1 MRTRYALE
9 IAYKGTQFH
18 GWQLQPNC
26 NSVQAEMQKALS
38 LLCRE
43 EVHCLGCGRTDA
55 GVHAKQFILHFE
67 INGELPENIVYKL
80 NHLLTRD
87 ISTYHLYN
95 VSPNFSARFD
105 CTERSYEYHIHQKPN
120 PFLTEYSWYF
130 FKPLDLELM
139 NKAAEKLLLHKD
151 FKAFCKANSQ
161 VNHYEC
167 DVRQAVWTQEG
178 DRLLFKIT
186 ANRFL
191 RNMVRAIVGTLVE
204 IGEGK
209 ITLDDFEQTII
220 SQDRRESG
228 QSAPPQG
235 LFLARV
241 VYPPGTFEPFE

>member
-9 IAYKGTQFH
+9 ISYKGSQFH

-38 LLCRE
+38 LICRE
-43 EVHCLGCGRTDA
+43 PVHCLGCGRTDA
-55 GVHAKQFILHFE
+55 GVHAKQFVLHFE
-67 INGELPENIVYKL
+67 INGELPERLVHKL

-87 ISTYHLYN
+87 IAIHHLYN
-95 VSPNFSARFD
+95 VDPNFSARFD
-105 CTERSYEYHIHQKPN
+105 CTERSYEYHIHQNPN
-120 PFLTEYSWYF
+120 PFLSEYSWYF
-130 FKPLDLELM
+130 FKNLDIELM
-139 NKAAEKLLLHKD
+139 NTAASKLLQHKD

-167 DVRQAVWTQEG
+167 DLREALWIQ
-178 DRLLFKIT
+178 DDYRLLFKIT

-191 RNMVRAIVGTLVE
+191 RNMVRAIVGSLVE
-204 IGEGK
+204 LGEGK
-209 ITLDDFEQTII
+209 STLDEFEQII
-220 SQDRRESG
+220 VSQDRRESG

-241 VYPPGTFEPFE
+241 VYPANTFEPTA

>member
-9 IAYKGTQFH
+9 IAYKGSQFH

-38 LLCRE
+38 LICKE
-43 EVHCLGCGRTDA
+43 QVHCLGCGRTDA
-55 GVHAKQFILHFE
+55 GVHAKQFVLHFE
-67 INGELPENIVYKL
+67 INGELPERLVHKL

-87 ISTYHLYN
+87 ISIYHLYN

-120 PFLTEYSWYF
+120 PFLSEYSWYF
-130 FKPLDLELM
+130 SKPLDIELM
-139 NKAAEKLLLHKD
+139 NLAAARLLAHKD

-167 DVRQAVWTQEG
+167 DLREAVWIK
-178 DRLLFKIT
+178 DDYRLLFKIT

-209 ITLDDFEQTII
+209 LSLEEFERIVL

-235 LFLARV
+235 LFLVRT
-241 VYPPGTFEPFE
+241 VYPEGTFEIIS